1 MTGRLSGDA
10 GIRVMS
16 GSFALDLKVGNTL
29 PALRW
34 HAGHSYFPDYFT
46 GMARAISF
54 RLASSFFGMV
64 SLRMPS
70 S

>member
-10 GIRVMS
+10 GFCMMARFV
-16 GSFALDLKVGNTL
+16 ALVLKFGNAL

-34 HAGHSYFPDYFT
+34 QAGHSYFPDYFT
-46 GMARAISF
+46 WMARVISF

>member
-10 GIRVMS
+10 GICLMARSCALVMK
-16 GSFALDLKVGNTL
+16 ARNAR
-29 PALRW
+29 PAMGVQ
-34 HAGHSYFPDYFT
+34 AGHSYFVDYFT
-46 GMARAISF
+46 WMARAISF